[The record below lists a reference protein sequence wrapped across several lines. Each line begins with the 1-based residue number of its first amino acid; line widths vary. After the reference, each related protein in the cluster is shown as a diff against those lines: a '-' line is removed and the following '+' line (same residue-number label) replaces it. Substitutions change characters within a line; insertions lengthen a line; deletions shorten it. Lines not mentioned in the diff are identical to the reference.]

1 MVREEMHKIPETVN
15 DLINILEECPKNYL
29 VAIDFNGEEYHSLSV
44 VEDRECGVISICKY

>member
-1 MVREEMHKIPETVN
+1 MHKIPETVN